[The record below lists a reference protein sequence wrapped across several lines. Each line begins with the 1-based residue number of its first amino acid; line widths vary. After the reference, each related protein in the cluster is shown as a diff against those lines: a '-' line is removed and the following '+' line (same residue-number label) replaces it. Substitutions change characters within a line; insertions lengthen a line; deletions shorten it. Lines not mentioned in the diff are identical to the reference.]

1 MKEPFV
7 TLDTLI
13 QQTEIIGD
21 MELQSYLSSLGPSQS
36 ADYINSNIQSTMNA
50 VQANKSAKYLDLL
63 DQTTGADNNIT
74 SAAYYLT
81 RTRDLTD
88 LATSVDNM
96 TLQQLGP
103 SLINNGLSGRQT
115 EINEW
120 ANSNKLDT
128 LYFLQVLFISL
139 TLVGILCFL
148 VSNGTINQSLFTLL
162 SYTIAVIATLVLIV
176 RWRYT
181 RVARDSRYWHKAR
194 FPMQTKPVT
203 GSSSCPGVMAAP
215 LPKSKPTK
223 LHCTV

>member
-7 TLDTLI
+7 TLDTVI
-13 QQTEIIGD
+13 SQTKILGD
-21 MELQSYLSSLGPSQS
+21 MELQAYLNSMDASQKTS
-36 ADYINSNIQSTMNA
+36 YINSNINDTMNA
-50 VQANKSAKYLDLL
+50 VRANKSSKYSDLL
-63 DQTTGADNNIT
+63 DQVTGADNNIT

-96 TLQQLGP
+96 TMTQY
-103 SLINNGLSGRQT
+103 SASSINNGLTGRQA

-128 LYFLQVLFISL
+128 LYFLQILFISL
-139 TLVGILCFL
+139 SLVGILCFL
-148 VSNGTINQSLFTLL
+148 VSNGIINQSVFTLV
-162 SYTIAVIATLVLIV
+162 SYTIGAIAIVILIL

-194 FPMQTKPVT
+194 FSTENDTNQGNVPYPQQLPT
-203 GSSSCPGVMAAP
+203 GTPPPKANCPG
-215 LPKSKPTK
+215 
-223 LHCTV
+223 